1 MKFCDFFKMVID
13 MKQES
18 TNANF
23 LRTLTNYFIRDPY
36 KNELNKDID
45 FNPIEKY
52 YTNNETLRSICN
64 GNTYMNKSCAAEL
77 YNLYDKD
84 KLIGFFTSRQFNFNS
99 YKEYILNNGF
109 KIEIVDGEEDV
120 IATMADLLAKII
132 HDISEGKKN
141 ISSFTQDHN

>member
-1 MKFCDFFKMVID
+1 

-52 YTNNETLRSICN
+52 YTNNETLKSICN
-64 GNTYMNKSCAAEL
+64 GSAYMNKSCAAEL

-84 KLIGFFTSRQFNFNS
+84 KLIGFFTSRQFNFNF

-109 KIEIVDGEEDV
+109 KIEIVDEEEDV

-132 HDISEGKKN
+132 HDFLEGKKN